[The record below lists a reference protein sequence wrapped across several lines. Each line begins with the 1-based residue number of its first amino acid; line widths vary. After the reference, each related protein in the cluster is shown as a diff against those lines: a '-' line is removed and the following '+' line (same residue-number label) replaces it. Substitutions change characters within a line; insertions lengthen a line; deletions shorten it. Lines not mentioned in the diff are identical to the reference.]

1 MYSLGRPALKF
12 AYMLVQD
19 IDVAEEIVQ
28 EGFARAW
35 ASPSTPAD
43 AVEFR
48 RWLYRI
54 ITNLA
59 HDHFRRKK
67 HMAGLRVPAGPTP
80 DPVALLEGRSVDES
94 LAAALRSLSLGE
106 RQAIYLRYFEDQS
119 FRETARIMGRP
130 QVSVRVVVHRALGK
144 LRQRLEAN
152 KRNERMAV

>member
-1 MYSLGRPALKF
+1 
-12 AYMLVQD
+12 MLVQD

-35 ASPSTPAD
+35 AAPGTPAD
-43 AVEFR
+43 PVQFR

-59 HDHFRRKK
+59 RDHFRRRKQ
-67 HMAGLRVPAGPTP
+67 MAGIVAAEATA
-80 DPVALLEGRSVDES
+80 DPVALVEARSVDES
-94 LAAALRSLSLGE
+94 LVNALRSLTLAE

-119 FRETARIMGRP
+119 FKETARILGRP

-144 LRQRLEAN
+144 LRIKLETAGQD
-152 KRNERMAV
+152 RRMAV